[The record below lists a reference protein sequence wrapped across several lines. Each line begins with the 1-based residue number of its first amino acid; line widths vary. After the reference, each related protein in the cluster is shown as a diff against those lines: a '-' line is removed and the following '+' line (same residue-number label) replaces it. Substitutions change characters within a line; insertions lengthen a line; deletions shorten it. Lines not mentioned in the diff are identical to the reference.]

1 MRSAEINP
9 TSQKIDKL
17 IKRIDEGDIKIPAFQ
32 RGFVWKPDQV
42 LELLESINN
51 EFPIGSVLIWK
62 TSEKLKSTRNIAGYL
77 IPDRGELYPV
87 NYVLDGQQRLASIYG
102 VFSQCTT
109 QEKDPNGYNPLKNIF
124 EISYDFENNKFL
136 QSIES
141 DQTKNCYINL
151 RNLLNVTSLVP
162 ALSKLDSRYHT
173 NAQELASQFLNYEIP
188 VVTIENRDKKDVGLI
203 FERINNTG
211 TKLGVIDLMTAW
223 TWTDDFHLLEQTN
236 ELLDE
241 LSEKNF
247 GNIKHKTILQTISA
261 IIQESTVTDMILN
274 LTGDSI
280 RDNWESVKEAI
291 RKAVDFLST
300 DLHCKNLD
308 FLPYHQQ
315 IIPIAKF
322 FHKNSSPTAKQ
333 LDNLRIWFWKTSF
346 SDRYSSGQTNAKI
359 DYDLQIMADIIKDDL
374 RSLRSIKTNCTEHQ
388 LLNTVFSKS
397 STLSKS
403 FLLLLANEGPLDLV
417 KNQKIDV
424 NKALSAY
431 NRKEYHHVFPNA
443 YLEKQGLNREQ
454 IFCVV
459 NFCFLSSES
468 NKKITNKSP
477 SDYFNSLV
485 PDSNALL
492 AGNLL
497 PSDRTIYQTDDYDK
511 FINERSKL
519 ILKKIDDKTKISQPL
534 TLNLEK

>member
-62 TSEKLKSTRNIAGYL
+62 TSDKLKSTRNIAGYL

-102 VFSQCTT
+102 VFSQCTS

-124 EISYDFENNKFL
+124 EISYDFEKNKFL
-136 QSIES
+136 PSIER
-141 DQTKNCYINL
+141 DQTKDCYISL

-162 ALSKLDSRYHT
+162 ALSQLDKIYHT

-188 VVTIENRDKKDVGLI
+188 VVTIENRARKDVGLI

-236 ELLDE
+236 ELLEE

-261 IIQESTVTDMILN
+261 IIQESTVTEKILD
-274 LTGDSI
+274 LTGNSI
-280 RDNWESVKEAI
+280 RDNWDSVKEAI

-322 FHKNSSPTAKQ
+322 FHNNASPTAKH

-359 DYDLQIMADIIKDDL
+359 DYDLQIMSDIINDDL
-374 RSLRSIKTNCTEHQ
+374 RSLRSLKTNCTEHQ

-403 FLLLLANEGPLDLV
+403 FLLLLANEGPTDLV

-485 PDSNALL
+485 PDSDAILV
-492 AGNLL
+492 GNLL
-497 PSDRTIYQTDDYDK
+497 PSDRTIYQTDDYTR
-511 FINERSKL
+511 FINDRSKL
-519 ILKKIDDKTKISQPL
+519 IIKKIDEKTKIAQQSSL
-534 TLNLEK
+534 VL